1 MPGDFTFTAELW
13 EWDAREGAWTFVTL
27 PHSISDQIDDLVAE
41 PAGFGSV
48 KVNVQIGATA
58 WSTSLFP
65 DKGSGSFVLPIKK
78 AVRTAES
85 LDTGDDAEVT
95 VRVVT
100 S

>member
-1 MPGDFTFTAELW
+1 MTGDFTFTAELW

-27 PHSISDQIDDLVAE
+27 PQPIADQIDDLVDQ
-41 PAGFGSV
+41 PGGFGSV
-48 KVNVQIGATA
+48 KVNVQIGSTE

-85 LDTGDDAEVT
+85 LDTGDEAEVSISVAT
-95 VRVVT
+95 A
-100 S
+100 